1 MFESSSK
8 RECRTGGFTL
18 LEVLVAF
25 TILAIVLTA
34 LIQAFS
40 QGLRASTVAEE
51 RSTAV
56 LMARS
61 KLAEVGSSIPL
72 EESEQ
77 SGDLENGLGW
87 RLIISSPQSAET
99 GLGDGSYLR
108 VYEIILLIHRGE
120 RSLFEVRSLRVG
132 PRL

>member
-1 MFESSSK
+1 MFAYSN
-8 RECRTGGFTL
+8 RRNRRAGGFTL

-25 TILAIVLTA
+25 TILAIALTA

-51 RSTAV
+51 RATAV
-56 LMARS
+56 LVARS
-61 KLAEVGSSIPL
+61 IMAEVGSSIPL

-77 SGDLENGLGW
+77 SGDLEDGLGW
-87 RLIISSPQSAET
+87 RLTIRSPQSAEFH
-99 GLGDGSYLR
+99 LGEESDLR
-108 VYEIILLIHRGE
+108 AYEITLLIYRGE

-132 PRL
+132 PRP

>member
-1 MFESSSK
+1 MFESSNRQK
-8 RECRTGGFTL
+8 RRTGGFTL

-25 TILAIVLTA
+25 TILAIALTA

-51 RSTAV
+51 RATAV
-56 LMARS
+56 LVARS

-77 SGDLENGLGW
+77 SGGLESGLDW
-87 RLIISSPQSAET
+87 RLIISSPQDAEF
-99 GLGDGSYLR
+99 GLDEGSNLR
-108 VYEIILLIHRGE
+108 TYEITLLIHHGE
-120 RSLFEVRSLRVG
+120 RSLFEVHSLRVG
-132 PRL
+132 PEP